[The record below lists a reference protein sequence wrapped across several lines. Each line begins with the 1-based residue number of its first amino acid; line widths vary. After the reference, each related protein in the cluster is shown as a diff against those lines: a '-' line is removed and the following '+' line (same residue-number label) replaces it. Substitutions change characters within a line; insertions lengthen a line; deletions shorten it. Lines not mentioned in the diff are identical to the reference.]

1 MILGK
6 YYKIYGSHG
15 YPMMFPKN
23 SYPPGIRLL
32 DRQDQDLEE
41 TAKLPGEADSGMH
54 RHELMRLAGSLSPD
68 QRDIIVMMY
77 FRGHTM
83 REVSRLLN
91 VPLGTIKSRQRSALY
106 SLRKIYGSVFG
117 K

>member
-1 MILGK
+1 
-6 YYKIYGSHG
+6 
-15 YPMMFPKN
+15 MMFPKN
-23 SYPPGIRLL
+23 SDPPGIRLL